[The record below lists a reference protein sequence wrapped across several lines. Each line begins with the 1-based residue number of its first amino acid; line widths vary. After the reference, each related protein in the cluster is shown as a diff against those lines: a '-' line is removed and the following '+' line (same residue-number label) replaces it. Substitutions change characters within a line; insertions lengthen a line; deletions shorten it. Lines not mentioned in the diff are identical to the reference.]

1 MQTRTSFKS
10 MKIAVIGAGN
20 WGENL
25 VRNLNE
31 LGVLA
36 AVAEASLGLCDGVS
50 SDYPEVKV
58 LDDYASLLNEEID
71 AVAIATPVP
80 THHAIAK
87 EFLLAGKDVF
97 VEKPM
102 TFTVE
107 EAEDLVKIAK
117 ENDRILMVGH
127 LLLYQPAVQW
137 LRDYLAEGSL
147 GKLYSLHQRRAKLGR
162 ARAVENAL
170 WSLGVHDVAVLLHLV
185 GEAPKKSTFIGHCG
199 LQEGIEDDTYLHM
212 EFSDGVLAHL
222 HNSWLWPEN
231 QRGLTVV
238 GEKGMIIYD
247 EVQQTLTLHRKT
259 IDADLNNI
267 DGGEELL
274 FKGDGQPLL
283 LEMEHFIEC
292 IEKREVPRSGGQNGL
307 DVIRV
312 LSSC

>member
-1 MQTRTSFKS
+1 

-20 WGENL
+20 WGKNL
-25 VRNLNE
+25 VRNLSQ
-31 LGVLA
+31 LGVLSD
-36 AVAEASLGLCDGVS
+36 VAEASQALRDGIAA
-50 SDYPEVKV
+50 DYPGVT
-58 LDDYASLLNEEID
+58 LHSDFNSLLDADVD

-87 EFLLAGKDVF
+87 AFLLAGKDVF

-107 EAEDLVKIAK
+107 EAEDLIKVAS
-117 ENDRILMVGH
+117 ENNRVLMVGH

-137 LRDYLAEGSL
+137 LRSYLTEGKL
-147 GKLYSLHQRRAKLGR
+147 GKIYSLHQRRAKLGR
-162 ARAVENAL
+162 ARSVENAL

-185 GEAPKKSTFIGHCG
+185 GEAPQKTTFVGHCG
-199 LQEGIEDDTYLHM
+199 LQESIEDDTYLHM
-212 EFSDGVLAHL
+212 EFSGGVLAHL

-238 GEKGMIIYD
+238 GERGMIIYN
-247 EVQQTLTLHRKT
+247 EVEQTLTLHRKT
-259 IDADLNNI
+259 IDSDLNNV
-267 DGGEELL
+267 DEGEELL

-283 LEMEHFIEC
+283 LEMEHFLEC
-292 IEKREVPRSGGQNGL
+292 LKTRATPRSDGQNGL

-312 LSSC
+312 LASCT

>member
-1 MQTRTSFKS
+1 

-20 WGENL
+20 WGKNL
-25 VRNLNE
+25 VRNLNQ

-36 AVAEASLGLCDGVS
+36 AVAEASPSLREGITE
-50 SDYPEVKV
+50 DYPDVE
-58 LDDYASLLNEEID
+58 LHEDFQTLLESDID

-87 EFLLAGKDVF
+87 AFLLAGKDVF

-102 TFTVE
+102 TFTVA
-107 EAEDLVKIAK
+107 EAEDLAK
-117 ENDRILMVGH
+117 VASENERVLMVGH

-137 LRDYLAEGSL
+137 LRDYLAEGNL
-147 GKLYSLHQRRAKLGR
+147 GKIYSLHQRRDKLGR

-185 GEAPKKSTFIGHCG
+185 GEAPKKTTFIGHCG

-212 EFSDGVLAHL
+212 EFSEGVQAHL

-238 GEKGMIIYD
+238 GEKGMVIYD
-247 EVQQTLTLHRKT
+247 EVKQSLTLHRKT
-259 IDADLNNI
+259 IDSDLNNV
-267 DGGEELL
+267 DDGEEVL
-274 FKGDGQPLL
+274 FEGDGQPLL
-283 LEMEHFIEC
+283 LEMEHLIEC
-292 IEKREVPRSGGQNGL
+292 IQSRKSPRSDGQNGL

-312 LSSC
+312 LASCKSS

>member
-1 MQTRTSFKS
+1 

-20 WGENL
+20 WGKNL
-25 VRNLNE
+25 LRSLNE
-31 LGVLA
+31 LGVLV
-36 AVAEASLGLCDGVS
+36 AVAEASSELRAGVV
-50 SDYPEVKV
+50 SDYPKV
-58 LDDYASLLNEEID
+58 DVFDDYALLLDGDFD
-71 AVAIATPVP
+71 AVAIATPVL

-87 EFLLAGKDVF
+87 EFLLAGKEVF

-102 TFTVE
+102 TFTVD
-107 EAEDLVKIAK
+107 EAEDLVKVAE
-117 ENDRILMVGH
+117 ENDRVLMVGH

-137 LRDYLAEGSL
+137 LRDYLSEGNL
-147 GKLYSLHQRRAKLGR
+147 GRVYSLHQRRAKLGR

-199 LQEGIEDDTYLHM
+199 LQEGIEDDTYLHL

-231 QRGLTVV
+231 QRRLTVV
-238 GEKGMIIYD
+238 AEKGMIIYD

-259 IDADLNNI
+259 IDTDLNNV
-267 DGGEELL
+267 DDGEELL

-283 LEMEHFIEC
+283 LEMQHFIEC
-292 IEKREVPRSGGQNGL
+292 IETRKTPRSSGQNGL

-312 LSSC
+312 LSSNS